1 MRPGEFIAVSLEADG
16 TGKVLTSGNAAHCQ
30 LAADAANTKR
40 TTGWCAVYGG
50 LGWHG
55 CGKMPG
61 QEAFDRRRADQA
73 ASVDGLSNRI
83 SALLSRRDQANRDQA
98 RNQNSPERSNATSKR
113 IDAALKEIAEEIAAT
128 ETAHEKAVTAAL
140 KTQRDRNEKAE
151 AEFKAL
157 IEAATPAATKPPA
170 KPAKSK
176 RGKGAK

>member
-1 MRPGEFIAVSLEADG
+1 MRPGEIIAVSLEADG

-83 SALLSRRDQANRDQA
+83 SALLSRRDQANRDQV

-113 IDAALKEIAEEIAAT
+113 LD
-128 ETAHEKAVTAAL
+128 AAL

-157 IEAATPAATKPPA
+157 IEAATPAATKAPA
-170 KPAKSK
+170 KPAKTK

>member
-1 MRPGEFIAVSLEADG
+1 MRPAEFIAVSLEDDG
-16 TGKVLTSGNAAHCQ
+16 TGKVLASGNAAHCQ
-30 LAADAANTKR
+30 LAAAAANAARTK
-40 TTGWCAVYGG
+40 GWCAVYGR
-50 LGWHG
+50 LGWHS

-61 QEAFDRRRADQA
+61 QEAMDRRRADQA

-113 IDAALKEIAEEIAAT
+113 IDADLKGIAEEIAAT